1 MAASNNEGRKPIT
14 AARIARSVAIAGI
27 FFATFTLSANA
38 QNYAHPTPKPKDQP
52 TSTTQTSVADLDPSR
67 TTESHETSGN
77 RSVDKKKVET
87 RGANGDYQP
96 ASETETETVHVNAT
110 TTRTVTRT
118 YEWDVNGHRNLAK
131 VTEEDARSS
140 ASGDAHVVSTTSNA
154 DAEGNLRTVR
164 REVAET
170 KKTGPDAQETKTTL
184 YVEDG
189 NGGLAPAAQTQEQQK
204 TNADH
209 TIQVTK
215 TTLVPT
221 SSNGWQVQE
230 VKESTI
236 KEDGNTKTSEERISQ
251 ADSEGRLSETSRTVS
266 KETATPTGGKVSTVE
281 TYSTDV
287 SGITPDGGL
296 HETRKVTSF
305 EVKNPSGNTTVQQ
318 VEQPKPG
325 DPIGGLQVT
334 TKTKYTVQY
343 GGGVEQQQKDTEKRD
358 VNGNFD
364 TVAVQKQ
371 KSDQVPAAQAPAT
384 PPDNKPK

>member
-14 AARIARSVAIAGI
+14 AARIARGVAIAGI

-236 KEDGNTKTSEERISQ
+236 KEDGNTKTSEDRISQ

-287 SGITPDGGL
+287 SGITPD
-296 HETRKVTSF
+296 
-305 EVKNPSGNTTVQQ
+305 
-318 VEQPKPG
+318 
-325 DPIGGLQVT
+325 GGLQVT

>member
-1 MAASNNEGRKPIT
+1 MAASKNEGHMGISLAPFLQKSVIIT
-14 AARIARSVAIAGI
+14 AL
-27 FFATFTLSANA
+27 LSAFSLPAPA
-38 QNYAHPTPKPKDQP
+38 QNYAHPTNKPTDQP
-52 TSTTQTSVADLDPSR
+52 TSTTQTAVANTDPTR

-77 RSVDKKKVET
+77 RSVDKKKVDVL
-87 RGANGDYQP
+87 GANGEYQP
-96 ASETETETVHVNAT
+96 TSETETETVHVNAT

-118 YEWDVNGHRNLAK
+118 YQWDVNGHRNLAK

-140 ASGDAHVVSTTSNA
+140 AGGDAHVVSTTSNA
-154 DAEGNLRTVR
+154 DAEGNLHTVR

-170 KKTGPDAQETKTTL
+170 KKTGPDAQETKTTF

-189 NGGLAPAAQTQEQQK
+189 NGGLAPAVQTQEQQK

-209 TIQVTK
+209 TIEVKK
-215 TTLVPT
+215 TTLVPN

-236 KEDGNTKTSEERISQ
+236 KEDGNTKTTEDRVTQ
-251 ADSEGRLSETSRTVS
+251 ADSEGTLSETSRTIS
-266 KETATPTGGKVSTVE
+266 KETGTAAGGKVTTVE

-287 SGITPDGGL
+287 PGITSDGSL
-296 HETRKVTSF
+296 HPTRKVTS
-305 EVKNPSGNTTVQQ
+305 VQGRDSNGSTTDQQ

-325 DPIGGLQVT
+325 DPMGGLQVT

-343 GGGVEQQQKDTEKRD
+343 GGSNEQQAKTTQLRD

-364 TVAVQKQ
+364 TVAVQKE
-371 KSDQVPAAQAPAT
+371 KSDQPPAAQAPAA
-384 PPDNKPK
+384 PSDNRPK

>member
-1 MAASNNEGRKPIT
+1 MAGSQNKTDASMMPAPFVRN
-14 AARIARSVAIAGI
+14 AAIAGI
-27 FFATFTLSANA
+27 FVASLALSASA
-38 QNYAHPTPKPKDQP
+38 QNYAHPTNKPKDQP
-52 TSTTQTSVADLDPSR
+52 TSTTQTAVANLDPSR

-77 RSVDKKKVET
+77 RSVDKKKVEVL
-87 RGANGDYQP
+87 GANGEYQP
-96 ASETETETVHVNAT
+96 NAETETETVHVNAT

-118 YEWDVNGHRNLAK
+118 YQWDVNGNRNLAK
-131 VTEEDARSS
+131 VTEEDARST
-140 ASGDAHVVSTTSNA
+140 ASGDAHVVSTTSSA

-170 KKTGPDAQETKTTL
+170 KKTGPEAQETKTMV

-189 NGGLAPAAQTQEQQK
+189 NGGLAPAVQTQEQQK

-209 TIQVTK
+209 SIEVKKTI
-215 TTLVPT
+215 LVPN

-230 VKESTI
+230 VKQSTI
-236 KEDGNTKTSEERISQ
+236 KDDGTTKTSEDRISQ
-251 ADSEGRLSETSRTVS
+251 ADSEGTVSETSRTVS
-266 KETATPTGGKVSTVE
+266 KETSTATGGKVSTVE

-296 HETRKVTSF
+296 HPTRKVISV
-305 EVKNPSGNTTVQQ
+305 EGKGPNGNTTDQQ

-343 GGGVEQQQKDTEKRD
+343 GGSNEQQQKATQVRD

-364 TVAVQKQ
+364 TVAVQKE
-371 KSDQVPAAQAPAT
+371 KSDHAPAAPAPPA
-384 PPDNKPK
+384 PSDNKPK

>member
-1 MAASNNEGRKPIT
+1 MAASKNEGRMGIRLALFLLKPVIVT
-14 AARIARSVAIAGI
+14 ALLAAFGLPAP
-27 FFATFTLSANA
+27 A
-38 QNYAHPTPKPKDQP
+38 QNYAHPTNKPKDTP
-52 TSTTQTSVADLDPSR
+52 TSTTQTSVGNLDPSR

-77 RSVDKKKVET
+77 RSVDKKKVEVL
-87 RGANGDYQP
+87 GANGDYQP

-118 YEWDVNGHRNLAK
+118 YEWDVNGQRNLAK

-154 DAEGNLRTVR
+154 DAEGNLHTVR

-170 KKTGPDAQETKTTL
+170 KKTGPDAQVTKSTV

-189 NGGLAPAAQTQEQQK
+189 NGGLAPAVQTQEQQK
-204 TNADH
+204 TNPDH
-209 TIQVTK
+209 TIEVTK

-221 SSNGWQVQE
+221 SSNGWQVSE
-230 VKESTI
+230 VKRSTI
-236 KEDGNTKTSEERISQ
+236 KEDGNTKTSEDRISQ

-266 KETATPTGGKVSTVE
+266 KETASAAGGKVTTVE

-287 SGITPDGGL
+287 AGITPDGGL
-296 HETRKVTSF
+296 HVTRK
-305 EVKNPSGNTTVQQ
+305 ETTVQDEDSGGKTTVQ
-318 VEQPKPG
+318 EVQQPKPG

-343 GGGVEQQQKDTEKRD
+343 GGSNEEKQKATQVRD

-364 TVAVQKQ
+364 TVAASTE
-371 KSDQVPAAQAPAT
+371 KSPQPAPAAGQPAPA
-384 PPDNKPK
+384 DKPK